1 MTLPGFDVD
10 LNARSFESA
19 FIFYNTW
26 VATAAAGSATT
37 AANVALSPIVAS
49 PSPTAGAV
57 GSRVVRL
64 RKMKREG
71 EKMKRAGEMKR
82 GEGRRK
88 REKESGR
95 KEEERRREEERGRDE
110 EERKRERERESEK
123 GRENCQPGPDG
134 RSSGL
139 EGGDI
144 LKSESATK
152 LTT

>member
-1 MTLPGFDVD
+1 VLERASADLQVTSKASPILVNAEQVHAFLVMTLPGFDVD

-71 EKMKRAGEMKR
+71 EKMKRVGEMQR

-88 REKESGR
+88 
-95 KEEERRREEERGRDE
+95 
-110 EERKRERERESEK
+110 
-123 GRENCQPGPDG
+123 
-134 RSSGL
+134 
-139 EGGDI
+139 
-144 LKSESATK
+144 
-152 LTT
+152 